1 MSMGKTQKSESTQ
14 KSDPWAPAMPG
25 LQYGLGEAKNIYNQ
39 RQDQQFFPGQTFADF
54 DPATTSALAGTD
66 QRATSGS
73 PLVQAAQGNI
83 QGTLS
88 GDYLS
93 QGNPYMAGLQSRI
106 MADVM
111 PGINATFSRAGRT
124 GSDSHGYSLARGL
137 GDAFAPIQYQ
147 NYEAE
152 RGRQMQAASM
162 APTLANQDYQDLAM
176 LRGVGAEREAQAQRG
191 ISEDMMRYDFDQ
203 NRQARALQE
212 YMGTLMPAAQLGGTS
227 SGTQTQTQENSPLQ
241 TALGLGM
248 MAAAPFTGGASLGM
262 GGMLGGAAAG
272 GLGSLFGGGAAAAGG
287 AMLPYQGLIG
297 ASKLL

>member
-1 MSMGKTQKSESTQ
+1 MSKSQKQESTQ
-14 KSDPWAPAMPG
+14 KSDPWAPAVPG
-25 LQYGLGEAKNIYNQ
+25 LEFGVGEAKNIYNQ
-39 RQDQQFFPGQTFADF
+39 RQNQQFFPGQTYADF
-54 DPATTSALAGTD
+54 DPATTAALAGTEA
-66 QRATSGS
+66 RATSGS
-73 PLVQAAQGNI
+73 PLVQAAQGNM
-83 QGTLS
+83 QSTLS

-93 QGNPYMAGLQSRI
+93 QGNPYMGGLQSRI

-137 GDAFAPIQYQ
+137 GDAFAPIEYQ

-191 ISEDMMRYDFDQ
+191 ISEQMARYDFDQ

-212 YMGTLMPAAQLGGTS
+212 YMGTMMPVASLGGTS
-227 SGTQTQTQENSPLQ
+227 QSTQTQTQKSDPMQ

-248 MAAAPFTGGASLGM
+248 MAAAPFTGGATLGM
-262 GGMLGGAAAG
+262 GGMMGGAAAG

-297 ASKLL
+297 ASRIL